1 MPSHMN
7 DPHSVEIGMGII
19 HMRTMPIL
27 GKSGLLMLRSGQE
40 VLLARQ
46 NGVENHSH
54 HERHRDAVGSEDG
67 LEQRREV
74 GENVADLGETD
85 ANGQAQ
91 RGDGDVALRV
101 TGLGNHL
108 ESGQDDIAEHH
119 DGAGS

>member
-27 GKSGLLMLRSGQE
+27 GKSGLLMLRSGQK

-85 ANGQAQ
+85 ANG
-91 RGDGDVALRV
+91 
-101 TGLGNHL
+101 
-108 ESGQDDIAEHH
+108 
-119 DGAGS
+119 

>member
-74 GENVADLGETD
+74 GENVADRVKPMPMVRLN
-85 ANGQAQ
+85 AAM
-91 RGDGDVALRV
+91 VMLRCV
-101 TGLGNHL
+101 
-108 ESGQDDIAEHH
+108 
-119 DGAGS
+119 

>member
-85 ANGQAQ
+85 AGRAM
-91 RGDGDVALRV
+91 RGNMERAALASAGAPPVALPRR
-101 TGLGNHL
+101 GG
-108 ESGQDDIAEHH
+108 G
-119 DGAGS
+119 GAPGRSTV

>member
-67 LEQRREV
+67 LETAPGSWRKMSPTWVKPMPMVRLNAAMV
-74 GENVADLGETD
+74 M
-85 ANGQAQ
+85 
-91 RGDGDVALRV
+91 LRCV
-101 TGLGNHL
+101 
-108 ESGQDDIAEHH
+108 
-119 DGAGS
+119 

>member
-67 LEQRREV
+67 LEQRR
-74 GENVADLGETD
+74 
-85 ANGQAQ
+85 AQ
-91 RGDGDVALRV
+91 TFTTHSIILSQKHITFFLRV
-101 TGLGNHL
+101 RNRNN
-108 ESGQDDIAEHH
+108 Q
-119 DGAGS
+119 

>member
-7 DPHSVEIGMGII
+7 DPHSMEIGMGII

-54 HERHRDAVGSEDG
+54 HE
-67 LEQRREV
+67 
-74 GENVADLGETD
+74 
-85 ANGQAQ
+85 
-91 RGDGDVALRV
+91 
-101 TGLGNHL
+101 
-108 ESGQDDIAEHH
+108 
-119 DGAGS
+119 